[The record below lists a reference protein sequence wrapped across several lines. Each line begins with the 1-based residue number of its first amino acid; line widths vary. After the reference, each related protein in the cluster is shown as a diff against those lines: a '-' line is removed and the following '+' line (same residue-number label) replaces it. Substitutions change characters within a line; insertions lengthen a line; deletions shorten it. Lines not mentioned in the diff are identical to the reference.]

1 MDRPVCFCLCS
12 VSLTF
17 FIFIT
22 QNQQKALI
30 FPDTCCLW
38 YSFLFFFVLGFLIN
52 CKNLMLC
59 LWFLVMIQLI
69 YAISYIPDHWVL
81 IFKWVLFLLFRS
93 GFVESAITQCLCFFY
108 LLLIIIIVT
117 YLLILQLHE
126 SAIFYQKCF
135 SHPLLS
141 IYTPFLPLS
150 SWNYKTIPEWCKM
163 AYCPLSDVKWLY
175 HALRDTS
182 SSHNIST
189 QKVNLGQFLTQL
201 KPIPDL
207 SQFLEQGLFIYETH
221 LIISC

>member
-1 MDRPVCFCLCS
+1 
-12 VSLTF
+12 
-17 FIFIT
+17 
-22 QNQQKALI
+22 
-30 FPDTCCLW
+30 
-38 YSFLFFFVLGFLIN
+38 
-52 CKNLMLC
+52 
-59 LWFLVMIQLI
+59 MIQLI

-201 KPIPDL
+201 KADSRLKLVFGTRTFHIWNTLNYFVLIKEEKECKWIKREWKKHFPIFCWF
-207 SQFLEQGLFIYETH
+207 FL
-221 LIISC
+221 